1 MDIKVIGPGCINC
14 QNLEMMVINELAKLG
29 ISANVD
35 KVTNP
40 LEFSKYG
47 IFGTPG
53 LVINGNL
60 KVAGR
65 VPTSDEVRKW
75 IEEEMQS

>member
-14 QNLEMMVINELAKLG
+14 QMLEMMVINVLAKLG
-29 ISANVD
+29 VAANVD
-35 KVTNP
+35 KVTDRS
-40 LEFSKYG
+40 EFVKYG
-47 IFGTPG
+47 VFGTPG

-65 VPTSDEVRKW
+65 VPIADEVRKW
-75 IEEEMQS
+75 IEEEL

>member
-29 ISANVD
+29 IIANVD
-35 KVTNP
+35 KVTDYS
-40 LEFSKYG
+40 EFGKYG
-47 IFGTPG
+47 VFGTPG

-65 VPTSDEVRKW
+65 VPTTNEIRKW
-75 IEEEMQS
+75 IEEEL

>member
-14 QNLEMMVINELAKLG
+14 LNLEMMVINELAKLG
-29 ISANVD
+29 VAANVD

-40 LEFSKYG
+40 AEFKNYG
-47 IFGTPG
+47 VFGTPG

-65 VPTSDEVRKW
+65 VPTTDEVRRW
-75 IEEEMQS
+75 IEEEL